1 MIDFTPKA
9 TNDMVFSNNTSRTT
23 IHSILDGKLPFPKNG
38 ISGLLFY
45 GVYGSGK
52 TTYADIFCNE
62 FEIIRGGKQGTANIE
77 LIDCCKVANFAKT
90 IESCENHCKLLPLT
104 YSNLVYFIFDEIDSI
119 KINEQRLLKTFMN
132 RENIVCILTTN
143 YLNRVDD
150 GVRDRCYEIDFNA
163 ANPNDYLPR
172 LRQLIFQSNLT
183 PLSDKLLLK
192 LVQQSNGSWRKLASY
207 VLFHCSKKQSFT
219 VVSTENSSVA
229 TQVRKT
235 K

>member
-1 MIDFTPKA
+1 MIDFTPKS
-9 TNDMVFSNNTSRTT
+9 TDDMVFSNPTSKTT
-23 IHSILDGKLPFPKNG
+23 IHNILNGKLPFPKNG
-38 ISGLLFY
+38 VSGLLFY

-62 FEIIRGGKQGTANIE
+62 LEFIRGGPLGK
-77 LIDCCKVANFAKT
+77 LFFSKIDCGKETYFIKT
-90 IESCENHCKLLPLT
+90 IQAYETSCNWARFT
-104 YSNLVYFIFDEIDSI
+104 YSNLVFFIFDEVDNLKLES
-119 KINEQRLLKTFMN
+119 QRSLKTFMN
-132 RENIVCILTTN
+132 KQDIVCILTTN
-143 YLNRVDD
+143 HLNRVDD

-172 LRQLIFQSNLT
+172 LRQLIVQSNLT

-219 VVSTENSSVA
+219 VVSTENSTVA